1 MRKHLPAVALVLG
14 MSFSSA
20 SGIAAAPVSGNP
32 DYVGLYVAVFA
43 QCTVPAGSLSAC
55 VSAFYAYANRV
66 VADGVVFGTAN
77 ESFSA
82 LRLEVFAANE
92 SDPAF
97 QAQIDALFEE
107 LLPDSGAIGDGGG
120 TPGPAD
126 TGTTL
131 SPGGSTPTPASP
143 V

>member
-32 DYVGLYVAVFA
+32 DYVGLYDAAFA
-43 QCTVPAGSLSAC
+43 QCTVPAGALSAC
-55 VSAFYAYANRV
+55 ETAINAYANRV
-66 VADGVVFGTAN
+66 VADGVDIATAN

-82 LRLEVFAANE
+82 LRLEVFAAND

-107 LLPDSGAIGDGGG
+107 LLPDSGAIGGGGG
-120 TPGPAD
+120 TPGTED

-131 SPGGSTPTPASP
+131 SPGGSTPAPASP